1 MDRQMDGGGGSGG
14 HLRCS
19 SGGGREPLVRTW
31 GGCGGVGDMGGGSY
45 GCCRGHRDGGHA
57 DGGAGVFGGGGLR
70 GDWRGMLYGCM
81 WGRDVWGH
89 CVSWGGEGV
98 QSVWGDKGMG
108 GGGGTWNVM
117 GSPYGYRGGGGHRD
131 GFVWGGGR
139 GLCGAAMRPR
149 EGGIRFLPPPHPPA
163 QPSPPPTQPNPTQP
177 GPPAASPPEPG
188 EGIPRLSP
196 PPRRLDGA
204 GQGRCQAGRAGRTGS
219 EPGGG
224 GAARWG
230 LPGARWDA
238 RARTFVRSGVRT
250 HAA

>member
-1 MDRQMDGGGGSGG
+1 MEGNALWVHVGEGCVGS
-14 HLRCS
+14 LCEL
-19 SGGGREPLVRTW
+19 GGGR
-31 GGCGGVGDMGGGSY
+31 GS
-45 GCCRGHRDGGHA
+45 R
-57 DGGAGVFGGGGLR
+57 VFGVTKG
-70 GDWRGMLYGCM
+70 W
-81 WGRDVWGH
+81 
-89 CVSWGGEGV
+89 GEG
-98 QSVWGDKGMG
+98 GDLECNGV
-108 GGGGTWNVM
+108 TLWV
-117 GSPYGYRGGGGHRD
+117 PGGGGHRD
-131 GFVWGGGR
+131 RFVWGGGEGALR
-139 GLCGAAMRPR
+139 GSYETP
-149 EGGIRFLPPPHPPA
+149 GGGDSIPSPPHPPA